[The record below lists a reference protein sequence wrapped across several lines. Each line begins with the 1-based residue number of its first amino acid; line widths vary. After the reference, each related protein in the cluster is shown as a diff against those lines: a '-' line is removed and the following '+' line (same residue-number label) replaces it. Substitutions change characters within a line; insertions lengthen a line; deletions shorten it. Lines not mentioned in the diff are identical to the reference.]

1 MGSLAV
7 VLSLCTVVAVG
18 IVYFFT
24 DNIILSLLILAVGLF
39 LSMYLD
45 KKWRLD
51 LAKAKM
57 VETDGK
63 NIARILKELEQ
74 LKEHKMQIDRL
85 DNETMSG
92 AVRNI
97 YDVSDH
103 ILHDDDDVDLKFINQ
118 VGLYLPR
125 INKILDTYLAKSA
138 DSAFK
143 NQSQEFMVRT
153 STAFR
158 RLLKASGDSDMKEAE
173 SLMQALEETY
183 RLHGHTMEM
192 TGGAYHE

>member
-7 VLSLCTVVAVG
+7 VLSICTVVAVG

-24 DNIILSLLILAVGLF
+24 DNLHLSLLLLAVGLF
-39 LSMYLD
+39 LAIYLD

-51 LAKAKM
+51 SAKAKM
-57 VETDGK
+57 AETDGK
-63 NIARILKELEQ
+63 NKARILRELEQ
-74 LKEHKMQIDRL
+74 LQKYKLQVEQL
-85 DNETMSG
+85 DNYTMSG

-97 YDVSDH
+97 YEVSYH
-103 ILHDDDDVDLKFINQ
+103 ILHEDDDIDLKFINQ

-143 NQSQEFMVRT
+143 NQSQEFMLRT
-153 STAFR
+153 STAFH

-183 RLHGHTMEM
+183 RLHGH
-192 TGGAYHE
+192 GDDKGSLL

>member
-7 VLSLCTVVAVG
+7 VLSLCTVVAVA
-18 IVYFFT
+18 IVYYFT
-24 DNIILSLLILAVGLF
+24 DNILLSLLILAIGLF

-51 LAKAKM
+51 LAKAK
-57 VETDGK
+57 VAETDGK
-63 NIARILKELEQ
+63 NRARILKDLEQ
-74 LKEHKMQIDRL
+74 LKEYKMQIDRL
-85 DNETMSG
+85 DNETMSS

-97 YDVSDH
+97 YDVSYH

-143 NQSQEFMVRT
+143 TQSQEFMVRT

-183 RLHGHTMEM
+183 RLHGHTN
-192 TGGAYHE
+192 GDDRGSLS